1 MSELDNGI
9 LALQGDVAE
18 NFMSTMMAM
27 NELGIDG
34 SVSQVKT
41 PDQISA
47 VDGLIVPG
55 GESTMMGQLS
65 MVNGALNAL
74 KEKIESGMPVLGICA
89 GMILLAKNSKDRVV
103 GSTKQPLLDVLD
115 VEIERNSFGRQ
126 KDSFEAEVS
135 LDAMDIPSFQ
145 GVFIRAPAVVKT
157 GSGVETL
164 GKYNEKIIAV
174 KQGNILA
181 SSFLPELTRDVSL
194 HKQYDK
200 MVKES
205 KNKNRLKKTYSFL
218 ACKINISYP

>member
-1 MSELDNGI
+1 MSELDIGI

-18 NFMSTMMAM
+18 NLMSTMEAM

-47 VDGLIVPG
+47 LDGLIIPG

-65 MVNGALNAL
+65 ITNGAMNSL
-74 KEKIESGMPVLGICA
+74 KEKIESGMPVFGICA
-89 GMILLAKNSKDRVV
+89 GMILLAKNSKDRVL
-103 GSTKQPLLDVLD
+103 GATEQPLLDALD

-126 KDSFEAEVS
+126 KDSFEAEIS

-145 GVFIRAPAVVKT
+145 GVFIRAPAVLRT

-164 GKYNEKIIAV
+164 GKFNEKIIAV

-181 SSFLPELTRDVSL
+181 TSFHPELTPDVSL
-194 HKQYDK
+194 HKQFVK
-200 MVKES
+200 MVADS
-205 KNKNRLKKTYSFL
+205 KS
-218 ACKINISYP
+218 

>member
-1 MSELDNGI
+1 MSELDIGI

-18 NFMSTMMAM
+18 NLMSTMEAM

-47 VDGLIVPG
+47 LDGLIIPG

-65 MVNGALNAL
+65 ITNGAMNSL
-74 KEKIESGMPVLGICA
+74 KEKIESGMPVFGICA
-89 GMILLAKNSKDRVV
+89 GMILLAKNSKDRVL
-103 GSTKQPLLDVLD
+103 GATEQPLLDALD

-126 KDSFEAEVS
+126 KDSFEAEIS

-145 GVFIRAPAVVKT
+145 GVFIRAPAVLRT

-164 GKYNEKIIAV
+164 GKFNEKIIAV

-181 SSFLPELTRDVSL
+181 TFLPS
-194 HKQYDK
+194 
-200 MVKES
+200 
-205 KNKNRLKKTYSFL
+205 
-218 ACKINISYP
+218 

>member
-1 MSELDNGI
+1 MSELDIGI
-9 LALQGDVAE
+9 LALQGDVTE
-18 NFMSTMMAM
+18 NFMSTMAALDD
-27 NELGIDG
+27 LGIDG

-47 VDGLIVPG
+47 LDGLIIPG

-65 MVNGALNAL
+65 ITNGAMNSL
-74 KEKIESGMPVLGICA
+74 KEKIESGMPVFGICA
-89 GMILLAKNSKDRVV
+89 GMILLAKNSKDRVL
-103 GSTKQPLLDVLD
+103 GATEQPLLDALD

-145 GVFIRAPAVVKT
+145 GVFIRAPAVLRT

-164 GKYNEKIIAV
+164 GKFNEKIIAV

-181 SSFLPELTRDVSL
+181 TSFHPELTRDVSL
-194 HKQYDK
+194 HKQFVK

-205 KNKNRLKKTYSFL
+205 KS
-218 ACKINISYP
+218 

>member
-1 MSELDNGI
+1 MTKLDIGI

-18 NFMSTMMAM
+18 NLMSTMEAM

-47 VDGLIVPG
+47 LDGLIIPG

-65 MVNGALNAL
+65 ITNGAMNSL
-74 KEKIESGMPVLGICA
+74 KEKIESGMPVFGICA
-89 GMILLAKNSKDRVV
+89 GMILLAKNSKDRVL
-103 GSTKQPLLDVLD
+103 GATEQPLLDALD

-126 KDSFEAEVS
+126 KDSFEAEIS
-135 LDAMDIPSFQ
+135 LEPMDIPSFQ
-145 GVFIRAPAVVKT
+145 GVFIRAPAVLRT

-164 GKYNEKIIAV
+164 GKFNEKIIAV

-181 SSFLPELTRDVSL
+181 TSFHPELTRDVSL
-194 HKQYDK
+194 HKQFVK

-205 KNKNRLKKTYSFL
+205 KN
-218 ACKINISYP
+218 